1 MDGMAD
7 PIREAIRDRA
17 LALGFDAVGFAEA
30 YLDAEA
36 RAGLGEYIERGYH
49 GDMGWLAG
57 TAARRGDPR
66 VLWPEARTIVVL
78 GVNYAPEDDPL
89 ALAERRDR
97 GVVSVY
103 ARGRDYHDTLK
114 RRLKALAH
122 WIEERWPGALKL
134 FVDTAPVMEKPLG
147 ERAGLGWQGKHT
159 NLVSR
164 QFGSWLFLGE
174 IYLSL
179 ELEPDAAER
188 DHCGSCHRCL
198 DVCPTAAF
206 PAPHRLDARR
216 CISYLTIEHKGMIPV
231 ELRPLIG
238 NRIYGCDDCLA
249 VCPWNKFARATTEP
263 DFLPRA
269 ELTAPRL
276 AELAALDDAAFRK
289 MFAGSPVKR
298 TGRDRFVRN
307 VLIAIG
313 NATPG
318 EPELIEA
325 ARRRLNDY
333 SPLVRATAVWAFSRL
348 ASAPQSAAE
357 RAERLGREEE
367 HLVREEWERVPLN
380 PLHGFGG
387 QPIDDRDER
396 LVARRAL

>member
-1 MDGMAD
+1 MVD
-7 PIREAIRDRA
+7 PICEAIRGRA
-17 LALGFDAVGFAEA
+17 LSGGFDAVGFAEA
-30 YLDAEA
+30 RLDQEA
-36 RAGLGEYIERGYH
+36 RAGLTRFLARGYH
-49 GDMGWLAG
+49 GDMGWLAA

-66 VLWPEARTIVVL
+66 ALWPEARTVVVL
-78 GVNYAPEDDPL
+78 GVSYAPEDDPL
-89 ALAERRDR
+89 APLDAPDR

-122 WIEERWPGALKL
+122 WIEARWPGALRL
-134 FVDTAPVMEKPLG
+134 FVDTAPVMEKPLAA
-147 ERAGLGWQGKHT
+147 RAGIGWQGKHT

-164 QFGSWLFLGE
+164 DFGSWLFLGE

-179 ELEPDAAER
+179 ALEPDPPET
-188 DHCGSCHRCL
+188 DHCGSCRRCL
-198 DVCPTAAF
+198 DACPTAAF

-249 VCPWNKFARATTEP
+249 VCPWNKFARASREP
-263 DFLPRA
+263 DFLPRS

-276 AELAALDDAAFRK
+276 AELAELDDAAFRTL
-289 MFAGSPVKR
+289 FAGTAVKR

-313 NATPG
+313 NASPG
-318 EPELIEA
+318 DARLLA
-325 ARRRLNDY
+325 ATRRRLDDP
-333 SPLVRATAVWAFSRL
+333 SPLVRAAAAWAFSRL
-348 ASAPQSAAE
+348 ASEAQLAAE
-357 RAERLGREEE
+357 RADRLSRESDP
-367 HLVREEWERVPLN
+367 LVWEEWE
-380 PLHGFGG
+380 GT
-387 QPIDDRDER
+387 QPGT
-396 LVARRAL
+396 AA